1 MQTTSGKM
9 SRGIV
14 GSGGGDLRSF
24 TALAAT
30 LASAPA
36 VSAATAQPLV
46 VPDLSVP
53 PAEHPGF
60 TVLRD
65 EMVHLIRLSFI
76 SYFSDICGVAQN
88 VRTVL
93 VLSVYSTIFYY

>member
-1 MQTTSGKM
+1 MQTPATGKM
-9 SRGIV
+9 SRGI
-14 GSGGGDLRSF
+14 GGADLRSF

-36 VSAATAQPLV
+36 ASAATAQPLV

-65 EMVHLIRLSFI
+65 EMVI
-76 SYFSDICGVAQN
+76 
-88 VRTVL
+88 
-93 VLSVYSTIFYY
+93 